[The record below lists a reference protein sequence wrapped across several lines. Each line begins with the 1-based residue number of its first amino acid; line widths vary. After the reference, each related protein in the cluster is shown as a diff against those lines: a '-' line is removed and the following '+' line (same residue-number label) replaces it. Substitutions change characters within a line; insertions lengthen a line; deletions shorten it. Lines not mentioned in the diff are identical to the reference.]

1 MQKTTEE
8 QFNKNLDY
16 ENKIKEQQKTIEKIS
31 AENKELTSDL
41 ANAYFE
47 MDMIWEKYNLM
58 KELFETSNNVKLC
71 MGCREE
77 QPNQEAHMG
86 LHGCLS
92 EEDEILSNL
101 RKKRRF

>member
-1 MQKTTEE
+1 MQKTREE
-8 QFNKNLDY
+8 QSNKNIEY
-16 ENKIKEQQKTIEKIS
+16 ENIIKELTETIEKL
-31 AENKELTSDL
+31 ANENKELASDL
-41 ANAYFE
+41 GNAYFE
-47 MDMIWEKYNLM
+47 MDMLYEKYNSM
-58 KELFETSNNVKLC
+58 KELFETSNNGSLC
-71 MGCREE
+71 MGCRED